1 MNIDPTTLL
10 KKATS
15 CITEA
20 DVGHETVL
28 LHLEDGKYHCMNA
41 TASLLWAWLNE
52 PISAYSLH
60 QRLIGA
66 LGYHPNNADTDIFQW
81 VNDALANKLLELV
94 SDRDA
99 QPSAVPSSLEEH
111 MTPRSIAHYS
121 SPKTVL
127 FDVLTLTQGNSTDF
141 QTDNLETGS

>member
-1 MNIDPTTLL
+1 MNIDSTTLL

-20 DVGHETVL
+20 DFGHETVL
-28 LHLEDGKYHCMNA
+28 LHLEDGNYHCMNA

-52 PISAYSLH
+52 PISSSSLH
-60 QRLIGA
+60 QRLVRE
-66 LGYHPNNADTDIFQW
+66 LGYQPSHADTEIFQW

-94 SDRDA
+94 SPRAFEGSVAITEQSMDNQ
-99 QPSAVPSSLEEH
+99 QPI
-111 MTPRSIAHYS
+111 THYS
-121 SPKTVL
+121 SPKTTL
-127 FDVLTLTQGNSTDF
+127 FDVLTITQGNSTDF